1 MLAIIRLEGTNKSPY
16 FSLLHPLQKAP
27 QTLDRSL
34 LIRYMSPAKDKSLFI
49 LQRVLALLPKAAEE
63 DATHRTLLNFW
74 GAILVEFLEK
84 IRGEGGVP
92 ENVVKASVEGFV
104 RALTVERAGPDF
116 AVSSGCC
123 GTVSQGRWADNTLP
137 HIIPTARH
145 LTAPSSPASPSTR
158 TSTWFTAS

>member
-1 MLAIIRLEGTNKSPY
+1 MPVQFLRVHELNVDAVIEAFLPYHDSTQFPRMLAIIRLESTNKSPY
-16 FSLLHPLQKAP
+16 FSLLHPLQKSP

-34 LIRYMSPAKDKSLFI
+34 LIRYMAPAKDKSLFI

-63 DATHRTLLNFW
+63 GVTHRTLLNFW

-92 ENVVKASVEGFV
+92 ENVVKALVEGFV

-116 AVSSGCC
+116 AVSC
-123 GTVSQGRWADNTLP
+123 Q
-137 HIIPTARH
+137 H
-145 LTAPSSPASPSTR
+145 
-158 TSTWFTAS
+158 